1 MVAIVRIWP
10 IFEIFQSK
18 LQLNLIW
25 PGLGWP
31 LLAGG
36 R

>member
-1 MVAIVRIWP
+1 
-10 IFEIFQSK
+10 
-18 LQLNLIW
+18 LIW

-36 R
+36 HCSLVAVNTGLTVDSKNFKSTH